1 MDLVVLEDNMER
13 AGVILVLTGSIL
25 LMGLLEYLFFKKK
38 YKIRNPISFF
48 ELFKKTDL
56 PILAFENNGKTFYF
70 LIDTGSAVSCIRDC
84 YLDEFEYENAKGS
97 GSVHGID
104 GVRIKTKF
112 VIATLTQ
119 EGNEYK
125 EVFGVHDVAGFD
137 VLENDCG
144 IKLSGIIGTSFM
156 LRYNINIDFDQ
167 MLVYSKG
174 KIYGKETKIQAIKSR
189 WLRKLFGRNKRKK

>member
-13 AGVILVLTGSIL
+13 AGVILVLIGSIL

-56 PILAFENNGKTFYF
+56 PILAFENNGKIFYF
-70 LIDTGSAVSCIRDC
+70 LIDSGSSVSCIRSQCVKD
-84 YLDEFEYENAKGS
+84 FKYENVLGN
-97 GSVHGID
+97 GNVYGID
-104 GVRIKTKF
+104 GMKTDTGLITT
-112 VIATLTQ
+112 VLTQ
-119 EGNEYK
+119 GKNNYE
-125 EVFGVHDVAGFD
+125 EVFCVHDVSGFD
-137 VLENDCG
+137 IIENDCG

-174 KIYGKETKIQAIKSR
+174 KIYGKETKIQTIKSR
-189 WLRKLFGRNKRKK
+189 WLRKLFGRNKREE